1 MPSNWTHHADGVG
14 TAVQTRH
21 DLDGRLKSVRIQLD
35 AFKVRTWTEEE
46 VEDENTKTPKHVH
59 YDEPT
64 GLYEEHGGGANATMK
79 FSVTGGEASLSY
91 IEPENGDVVEPKHM
105 KLLRGAER
113 VLASL
118 TDVETVGPTI
128 EAMVEP
134 YDEADPIHMDAI
146 DA

>member
-1 MPSNWTHHADGVG
+1 MPSEWKYHADGVG

-21 DLDGRLKSVRIQLD
+21 DLDGRLKSVTIQLD
-35 AFKVRTWTEEE
+35 SFRVRTWTEEE
-46 VEDENTKTPKHVH
+46 VEDEDTKTPKHVH

-64 GLYEEHGGGANATMK
+64 GLYEEPGSGANATMK
-79 FSVTGGEASLSY
+79 FSVTNGEASLSS
-91 IEPENGDVVEPKHM
+91 IEPTDGDVVEPKHM

-118 TDVETVGPTI
+118 TDVDTVGPTI
-128 EAMVEP
+128 ETIVEP
-134 YDEADPIHMDAI
+134 YDEAEPIHMDAL

>member
-1 MPSNWTHHADGVG
+1 MPSEWKFHADGVG

-21 DLDGRLKSVRIQLD
+21 DLDGRLKSVTIQLD

-46 VEDENTKTPKHVH
+46 VEDEDTKTPKHVH

-79 FSVTGGEASLSY
+79 FGVTDGEASLSH
-91 IEPENGDVVEPKHM
+91 IEPEDGDVVKPKHM

-113 VLASL
+113 VLESL
-118 TDVETVGPTI
+118 TDVEYVGETI
-128 EAMVEP
+128 ATLEGE
-134 YDEADPIHMDAI
+134 YDEASPMHI
-146 DA
+146 DALDA